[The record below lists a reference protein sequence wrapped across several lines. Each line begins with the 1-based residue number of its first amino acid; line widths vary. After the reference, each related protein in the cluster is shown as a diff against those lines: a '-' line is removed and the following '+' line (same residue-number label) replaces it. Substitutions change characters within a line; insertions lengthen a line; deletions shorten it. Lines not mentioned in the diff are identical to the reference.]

1 MTGRSLAA
9 VGARQDKSDIAPLV
23 KGTGAAATCAL
34 LMAAALTVCGSAALR
49 AEEPGVPGAAE
60 AAVLELQ
67 GLPGVEALDDSE
79 IGGITVGADDR
90 LSNAARR
97 GPIVRGEP
105 VQALDYS
112 ANRLGAAS
120 PLGFAGPAAQNPAA
134 GPSAAGA
141 INAFSPF

>member
-1 MTGRSLAA
+1 MLCAGLVFA
-9 VGARQDKSDIAPLV
+9 VAV
-23 KGTGAAATCAL
+23 
-34 LMAAALTVCGSAALR
+34 TVCDPAALR

-120 PLGFAGPAAQNPAA
+120 PLGFTGPAAQNPAA

-141 INAFSPF
+141 VTSFSPF